1 MHYTL
6 EDLLIDVNEVIKR
19 PDPES
24 LRVALIRY
32 VQECYRII
40 DPSDRLSAGSGYFHV
55 KPVGNSITVPYG
67 VRNIVEVYDG
77 LVPLE
82 TVNKDVSMSR
92 VQFRYDRVNNKIRL
106 GQYNSDKLTVLA
118 TKIPTD
124 EDGNLVIIDIIY
136 NAVVEYCIRKYL
148 LIELTHKK
156 QERSTL
162 NPYMEWK
169 RESSRAMDSARARI
183 SEMTASDIRELL
195 KSFR

>member
-6 EDLLIDVNEVIKR
+6 DDLLIDVNEVIRR

-24 LRVALIRY
+24 LRTAIVRY

-40 DPSDRLSAGSGYFHV
+40 DPANKLSAGNGFYHV
-55 KPVGNSITVPYG
+55 IPEGNSITVPFG
-67 VRNIVEVYDG
+67 IMNIIDVYDG
-77 LVPLE
+77 VVPKE
-82 TVNKDVSMSR
+82 TLSKDIPMPR
-92 VQFRYDRVNNKIRL
+92 VQFRHDRVSNKIRL
-106 GQYNSDKLTVLA
+106 GNFSSNKLTILA

-124 EDGNLVIIDIIY
+124 ADGNLIIIDIMY

-195 KSFR
+195 KSLV